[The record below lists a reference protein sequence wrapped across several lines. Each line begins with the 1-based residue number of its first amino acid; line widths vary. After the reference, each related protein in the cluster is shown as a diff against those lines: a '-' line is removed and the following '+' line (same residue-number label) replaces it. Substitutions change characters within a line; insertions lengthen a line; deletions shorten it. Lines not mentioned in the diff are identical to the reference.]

1 MKLKTTYRYPE
12 GGTANGRVYPRKVLR
27 EAFNDPAF
35 IECCESS
42 SIPVLTEGGRTI
54 GWATAHI
61 DETMQVTVDAEIY
74 DKILANI
81 LAKCYE
87 STGVSACILGGR
99 GELEYDPEIDRD
111 IVTKFIPENVLLCSK
126 PAVKH
131 NTQIMEE

>member
-12 GGTANGRVYPRKVLR
+12 GGTANGRVYPREVLR

-35 IECCESS
+35 KERCESY

-74 DKILANI
+74 DKMLADI
-81 LAKCYE
+81 LAKCYA

-99 GELEYDPEIDRD
+99 GEVEYDPEVDRD
-111 IVTKFIPENVLLCSK
+111 IVTKFIPENAMLCSK
-126 PAVKH
+126 PAVRYE
-131 NTQIMEE
+131 TQIMED